1 MSQVINTNVP
11 SLNAQ
16 RNLGTSSM
24 SLTNSLQRLS
34 SGLRIN
40 SAKDD
45 AAGLA
50 ISERFTS
57 QIRGMDQAK
66 RNANDGVS
74 LAQTGEGA
82 LSQMGDILQRVR
94 ELAVQ
99 SANATNT
106 TNDRLAINSEVTQ
119 LVSELDRFATST
131 EFNGQKLFDGSFT
144 AATYQVGAN
153 ANQTITANTANLR
166 TNQYGTYQ
174 MGVGNGTGNLVT
186 TNSTSGAT
194 ASGVTAG
201 SSGTVNADGAVV
213 TASGEFSIN
222 GASISV
228 SGTDMARDIATKI
241 NAAGTGVTATARTE
255 VNLGLASGSYSL
267 TAASKSSTFES
278 IAFNVS
284 DLNNNGSID
293 ADEYSQSIQAFNSKS
308 SKTGITA
315 ELATFQTSDRQTHYA
330 LKLVAADGSNI
341 AIGDPSNASG
351 FGGAVTKWDMDI
363 TASSGSIQFMSSGTA
378 NGISS
383 SSAGSGMSVFGGQ
396 VVLNSAN
403 SFSVSTSGSSFASG
417 VLSIGGTGATASSGS
432 ALSAGT
438 AYASTLKTV
447 EKLDLATV
455 EGANQAIRVVDDA
468 LSTVNDQR
476 AKFGALQSRFAATIN
491 NLATTSENMSAARS
505 RIRDADFASETAALT
520 RAQVLQQAGT
530 AMLGQANALPN
541 QVLSLLRG

>member
-16 RNLGTSSM
+16 RNLNTSQM

-57 QIRGMDQAK
+57 QIKGMDQAK

-82 LSQMGDILQRVR
+82 LGQMGDILQRVR

-106 TNDRLAINSEVTQ
+106 SNDRLAINSEVTQ

-153 ANQTITANTANLR
+153 TNQTITANTANLR

-174 MGVGNGTGNLVT
+174 MGVGNGTGNLTT
-186 TNSTSGAT
+186 TNSVSGSTS
-194 ASGVTAG
+194 VTAG
-201 SSGTVNADGAVV
+201 ATGTVNVDGAAV
-213 TASGEFSIN
+213 TSSGSFSIN
-222 GASISV
+222 GTNISV
-228 SGTDMARDIATKI
+228 SGTDMAKDIANKI

-255 VNLGLASGSYSL
+255 VNLSLASGTYSL

-278 IAFNVS
+278 VSFNVN
-284 DLNNNGSID
+284 DLDNNGKIE
-293 ADEYSQSIQAFNSKS
+293 ADEYSQAIQAFNAKS

-315 ELATFQTSDRQTHYA
+315 ELATFQDSSKTTQYA
-330 LKLVAADGSNI
+330 LKLTAADGSNI
-341 AIGDPSNASG
+341 ALSNDPSNVSG
-351 FGGAVTKWDMDI
+351 FGGGVTKWDMDV
-363 TASSGSIQFMSSGTA
+363 TNSSGAIQYMSSGQA
-378 NGISS
+378 GAISTS
-383 SSAGSGMSVFGGQ
+383 AAGSGVVTFGGQ
-396 VVLNSAN
+396 VVLNSTN
-403 SFSVSTSGSSFASG
+403 SYSVTTSGAGFASG
-417 VLSIGGTGATASSGS
+417 VLAVGGSSTTTALTSGA
-432 ALSAGT
+432 

-447 EKLDLATV
+447 EKLDISTV
-455 EGANQAIRVVDDA
+455 QGSNQALRVVDDA

-476 AKFGALQSRFAATIN
+476 AKFGALQSRFTATIN

>member
-16 RNLGTSSM
+16 RNLSTSQM

-82 LSQMGDILQRVR
+82 LGQMGDILQRVR

-106 TNDRLAINSEVTQ
+106 SNDRLAINSEVTQ

-131 EFNGQKLFDGSFT
+131 DFNGQKLFDGSFT

-153 ANQTITANTANLR
+153 TNQTITANTANLR

-174 MGVGNGTGNLVT
+174 MGVGNGTGNYAT
-186 TNSTSGAT
+186 TNSVSGSTS
-194 ASGVTAG
+194 VTAG
-201 SSGTVNADGAVV
+201 ATGTVNVDGAAV
-213 TASGEFSIN
+213 TSSGSFSIN
-222 GASISV
+222 GTNISV
-228 SGTDMARDIATKI
+228 SGTDMAKDIANKI

-255 VNLGLASGSYSL
+255 VNLGLASGTYSL

-278 IAFNVS
+278 VSFNVN
-284 DLNNNGSID
+284 DLDNNGKIE
-293 ADEYSQSIQAFNSKS
+293 ADEYSQAIQAFNAKS

-315 ELATFQTSDRQTHYA
+315 ELATFQDSSKTTQYA
-330 LKLVAADGSNI
+330 LKLTAADGSNI
-341 AIGDPSNASG
+341 ALSNDPSNVSG
-351 FGGAVTKWDMDI
+351 FGGGVTKWDMDV
-363 TASSGSIQFMSSGTA
+363 TNSSGAIQYRSSGQAGALSTSA
-378 NGISS
+378 
-383 SSAGSGMSVFGGQ
+383 AGSGVVTFGGQ
-396 VVLNSAN
+396 IVLNSTN
-403 SFSVSTSGSSFASG
+403 SYSVTTSGASFASG
-417 VLSIGGTGATASSGS
+417 VLAVGGTSTTTALTSGA
-432 ALSAGT
+432 

-447 EKLDLATV
+447 EKLDISTV
-455 EGANQAIRVVDDA
+455 EGSNQALRVVDDA

-476 AKFGALQSRFAATIN
+476 AKFGALQSRFTATIN

>member
-16 RNLGTSSM
+16 RNLDTSQM
-24 SLTNSLQRLS
+24 SLTTSLQRLS

-82 LSQMGDILQRVR
+82 LGQMGDILQRVR

-106 TNDRLAINSEVTQ
+106 SNDRLAINSEVTQ

-131 EFNGQKLFDGSFT
+131 EFNGQKLFDGSFS

-153 ANQTITANTANLR
+153 TNQTITANTANLR

-186 TNSTSGAT
+186 TNSVSGST
-194 ASGVTAG
+194 AVTAG
-201 SSGTVNADGAVV
+201 ATGAVNVDGAAVTSSG
-213 TASGEFSIN
+213 SFSIN
-222 GASISV
+222 GTNISV
-228 SGTDMARDIATKI
+228 SGTDMAKDIANKI

-255 VNLGLASGSYSL
+255 VNLGLASGTYSL

-278 IAFNVS
+278 VSFNVN
-284 DLNNNGSID
+284 DLDNNGKIE
-293 ADEYSQSIQAFNSKS
+293 ADEYSQAIQAFNAKA

-315 ELATFQTSDRQTHYA
+315 ELATFEDATKTTQYA
-330 LKLVAADGSNI
+330 LKLTAADGSNI
-341 AIGDPSNASG
+341 ALSNDPSNVSG
-351 FGGAVTKWDMDI
+351 FGGGVTKWDMDVTNSSGAI
-363 TASSGSIQFMSSGTA
+363 QYMSSGQAGAVSTSGASSGVVT
-378 NGISS
+378 
-383 SSAGSGMSVFGGQ
+383 FGGQ
-396 VVLNSAN
+396 VVLNSTN
-403 SFSVSTSGSSFASG
+403 SYSVTTSGAGFASG
-417 VLSIGGTGATASSGS
+417 VLAVGGTSTTTALTSGA
-432 ALSAGT
+432 

-447 EKLDLATV
+447 EKLDISTV
-455 EGANQAIRVVDDA
+455 QGSNQALRVVDDA
-468 LSTVNDQR
+468 LSTINDQR
-476 AKFGALQSRFAATIN
+476 AKFGALQSRFTATIN

-505 RIRDADFASETAALT
+505 RIRDADFAAETSALT

-530 AMLGQANALPN
+530 AMLAQANALPN

>member
-16 RNLGTSSM
+16 RNLASSSM
-24 SLTNSLQRLS
+24 SLSNSLQRLS

-82 LSQMGDILQRVR
+82 LGQMGDILQRVR

-153 ANQTITANTANLR
+153 TNQTITANTANLR

-174 MGVGNGTGNLVT
+174 VGVGNGTGNLAT
-186 TNSTSGAT
+186 TNSVSGST
-194 ASGVTAG
+194 AVTAG
-201 SSGTVNADGAVV
+201 ATGTVNVEGAAVL
-213 TASGEFSIN
+213 TSGSFSIN
-222 GASISV
+222 GTSISV
-228 SGTDMARDIATKI
+228 SGTDMAKDISNKI

-255 VNLGLASGSYSL
+255 VNLGLASGTYSL

-278 IAFNVS
+278 VSFNVD
-284 DLNNNGSID
+284 DLDKNGKIE
-293 ADEYSQSIQAFNSKS
+293 ADEYSQAIQAFNAKS

-315 ELATFQTSDRQTHYA
+315 ELSTFQDSSKTTQYA

-341 AIGDPSNASG
+341 ALSNDPSNVSG
-351 FGGAVTKWDMDI
+351 FGGAVTKWDMDV
-363 TASSGSIQFMSSGTA
+363 TSSSGAIQFMSSGAAGGLSTTA
-378 NGISS
+378 
-383 SSAGSGMSVFGGQ
+383 AGSGVVTFGGQ
-396 VVLNSAN
+396 IVLNSAN
-403 SFSVSTSGSSFASG
+403 SFSVTTSGAGFASG
-417 VLSIGGTGATASSGS
+417 VLAVGGTSTTTVLTSGA
-432 ALSAGT
+432 
-438 AYASTLKTV
+438 AYASSLKTV
-447 EKLDLATV
+447 EKLDISTV
-455 EGANQAIRVVDDA
+455 QGSNQALRVVDDA

-476 AKFGALQSRFAATIN
+476 AKFGALQSRFTATIN

-505 RIRDADFASETAALT
+505 RIRDADFASETASLT

>member
-16 RNLGTSSM
+16 RNLDTSQM
-24 SLTNSLQRLS
+24 SLTTSLQRLS

-82 LSQMGDILQRVR
+82 LGQMGDILQRVR

-106 TNDRLAINSEVTQ
+106 SNDRLAINSEVTQ

-131 EFNGQKLFDGSFT
+131 EFNGQKLFDGSFS

-153 ANQTITANTANLR
+153 TNQTITANTANLR

-186 TNSTSGAT
+186 TNSVSGST
-194 ASGVTAG
+194 AVTAG
-201 SSGTVNADGAVV
+201 ATGAVNVDGAAVTSSGSFG
-213 TASGEFSIN
+213 IN
-222 GASISV
+222 GTNISV
-228 SGTDMARDIATKI
+228 SGTDMAKDIANKI

-255 VNLGLASGSYSL
+255 VNLGLASGTYSL

-278 IAFNVS
+278 VSFNVN
-284 DLNNNGSID
+284 DLDNNGKIE
-293 ADEYSQSIQAFNSKS
+293 ADEYSQAIQAFNAKA

-315 ELATFQTSDRQTHYA
+315 ELATFEDATKTTQYA
-330 LKLVAADGSNI
+330 LKLTAADGSNI
-341 AIGDPSNASG
+341 ALSNDPSNVSG
-351 FGGAVTKWDMDI
+351 FGGGVTKWDMDVTNSSGAI
-363 TASSGSIQFMSSGTA
+363 QYMSSGQAGAVSTSGASSGVVT
-378 NGISS
+378 
-383 SSAGSGMSVFGGQ
+383 FGGQ
-396 VVLNSAN
+396 VVLNSTN
-403 SFSVSTSGSSFASG
+403 SYSVTTSGAGFASG
-417 VLSIGGTGATASSGS
+417 VLAVGGTSTTTALTSGA
-432 ALSAGT
+432 

-447 EKLDLATV
+447 EKLDISTV
-455 EGANQAIRVVDDA
+455 QGSNQALRVVDDA
-468 LSTVNDQR
+468 LSTINDQR
-476 AKFGALQSRFAATIN
+476 AKFGALQSRFTATIN

-505 RIRDADFASETAALT
+505 RIRDADFAAETSALT

-530 AMLGQANALPN
+530 AMLAQANALPN

>member
-16 RNLGTSSM
+16 RNLASSSM
-24 SLTNSLQRLS
+24 SLSNSLQRLS

-82 LSQMGDILQRVR
+82 LGQMGDILQRVR

-106 TNDRLAINSEVTQ
+106 SNDRLAINSEVTQ

-153 ANQTITANTANLR
+153 TNQTITANTANLR

-174 MGVGNGTGNLVT
+174 MGVGNGTGNLAT
-186 TNSTSGAT
+186 TNSVSGST
-194 ASGVTAG
+194 AVTAG
-201 SSGTVNADGAVV
+201 ATGTVNVDGAAVSSSGT
-213 TASGEFSIN
+213 FSIN
-222 GASISV
+222 GTNISV
-228 SGTDMARDIATKI
+228 SGTDMAKDIANKI

-255 VNLGLASGSYSL
+255 VNLGLASGTYSL

-278 IAFNVS
+278 VSFNVN
-284 DLNNNGSID
+284 DLDNNGKIE
-293 ADEYSQSIQAFNSKS
+293 ADEYSQAIQAFNAKS

-315 ELATFQTSDRQTHYA
+315 ELATFQDAAKTTQYA
-330 LKLVAADGSNI
+330 LKLTAADGSNI
-341 AIGDPSNASG
+341 AISNDPSNVSG
-351 FGGAVTKWDMDI
+351 FGGGVTKWDMDVA
-363 TASSGSIQFMSSGTA
+363 TSSGSIQYMSSGSAGTLSTS
-378 NGISS
+378 G
-383 SSAGSGMSVFGGQ
+383 AGSGVVTFGGQ
-396 VVLNSAN
+396 IVLNSTN
-403 SFSVSTSGSSFASG
+403 SYSVTTSGASFASG
-417 VLSIGGTGATASSGS
+417 VLAIGGTGAVSASGTVLSSGAS
-432 ALSAGT
+432 
-438 AYASTLKTV
+438 YASTLKTV
-447 EKLDLATV
+447 EKLDISTV
-455 EGANQAIRVVDDA
+455 EGSNQALRVVDDA

-505 RIRDADFASETAALT
+505 RIRDADFASETASLT

>member
-16 RNLGTSSM
+16 RNLDTSQM
-24 SLTNSLQRLS
+24 SLTTSLQRLS

-82 LSQMGDILQRVR
+82 LGQMGDILQRVR

-106 TNDRLAINSEVTQ
+106 SNDRLAINSEVTQ

-131 EFNGQKLFDGSFT
+131 EFNGQKLFDGSFS

-153 ANQTITANTANLR
+153 TNQTITANTANLR

-186 TNSTSGAT
+186 TNSVSGST
-194 ASGVTAG
+194 AVTAG
-201 SSGTVNADGAVV
+201 ATGTVNADGAAV
-213 TASGEFSIN
+213 TSSGAFSIN
-222 GASISV
+222 GTNISV
-228 SGTDMARDIATKI
+228 SGTDMAKDIANKI

-255 VNLGLASGSYSL
+255 VNLGLASGTYSL

-278 IAFNVS
+278 VSFNVN
-284 DLNNNGSID
+284 DLDNNGKIE
-293 ADEYSQSIQAFNSKS
+293 ADEYSQAIQAFNAKS

-315 ELATFQTSDRQTHYA
+315 ELATFEDSSKTTQYA
-330 LKLVAADGSNI
+330 LKLTAADGSNI
-341 AIGDPSNASG
+341 ALSNDPSNVSG
-351 FGGAVTKWDMDI
+351 FGGGVTKWDMDV
-363 TASSGSIQFMSSGTA
+363 TNSSGAIQYMSSGQAGAVSTSA
-378 NGISS
+378 
-383 SSAGSGMSVFGGQ
+383 AGSGVVTFGGQ
-396 VVLNSAN
+396 VVLNSTN
-403 SFSVSTSGSSFASG
+403 SYSITTSGAGFASG
-417 VLSIGGTGATASSGS
+417 VLAVGGTSTTTALTSGA
-432 ALSAGT
+432 

-447 EKLDLATV
+447 EKLDISTV
-455 EGANQAIRVVDDA
+455 QGSNQALRVVDDA

-476 AKFGALQSRFAATIN
+476 AKFGALQSRFTATIN

-505 RIRDADFASETAALT
+505 RIRDADFAAETAALT

>member
-16 RNLGTSSM
+16 RNLATSSA
-24 SLTNSLQRLS
+24 SLTTSLQRLS

-82 LSQMGDILQRVR
+82 LGQMGDILQRVR

-153 ANQTITANTANLR
+153 TNQTITANTANLR

-186 TNSTSGAT
+186 TNSVSGAT
-194 ASGVTAG
+194 AVTAG
-201 SSGTVNADGAVV
+201 ATGTVNVNGATV
-213 TASGEFSIN
+213 TASGSFSIN
-222 GASISV
+222 GSSISV
-228 SGTDMARDIATKI
+228 SGTDMAKDIANKI

-255 VNLGLASGSYSL
+255 VNLALGSGTYSL

-278 IAFNVS
+278 VSFNVS
-284 DLNNNGSID
+284 DLDNNGKIE
-293 ADEYSQSIQAFNSKS
+293 ADEYSQAIQAFNAKS

-315 ELATFQTSDRQTHYA
+315 ELSTFQDSTKTTQYA

-341 AIGDPSNASG
+341 ALSNDPSNVSG
-351 FGGAVTKWDMDI
+351 FGGSVTKWDMN
-363 TASSGSIQFMSSGTA
+363 TSASSGSIQFMQSGAAGALST
-378 NGISS
+378 ST
-383 SSAGSGMSVFGGQ
+383 AGSGVVTFGGQ
-396 VVLNSAN
+396 IVLNSA
-403 SFSVSTSGSSFASG
+403 SSYSVSTSGASFASG
-417 VLSIGGTGATASSGS
+417 VMAVGGTSTTTSLASGA
-432 ALSAGT
+432 

-447 EKLDLATV
+447 EKLDISTV
-455 EGANQAIRVVDDA
+455 GGANQALRIVDDA

-476 AKFGALQSRFAATIN
+476 AKFGALQSRFSATIN

-505 RIRDADFASETAALT
+505 RIRDADFASETASLT

-541 QVLSLLRG
+541 QVLSLLR

>member
-1 MSQVINTNVP
+1 MAQVINTNVP

-16 RNLGTSSM
+16 RNLSTSQM

-50 ISERFTS
+50 ISERFS
-57 QIRGMDQAK
+57 AQIRGMDQAK

-82 LSQMGDILQRVR
+82 LGQMGDILQRVR

-106 TNDRLAINSEVTQ
+106 SNDRLAINSEVTQ

-153 ANQTITANTANLR
+153 TNQTITANTANLR

-186 TNSTSGAT
+186 TNSVSGST
-194 ASGVTAG
+194 TVTAG
-201 SSGTVNADGAVV
+201 ATGTVNVDGAAV
-213 TASGEFSIN
+213 TASGSFSIN
-222 GASISV
+222 GTNISV
-228 SGTDMARDIATKI
+228 SGTDMAKDIANKI
-241 NAAGTGVTATARTE
+241 NAAGTGVSATARTE
-255 VNLGLASGSYSL
+255 VNLGLASGTYSL

-278 IAFNVS
+278 VSFNVN
-284 DLNNNGSID
+284 DLDNNGKIE
-293 ADEYSQSIQAFNSKS
+293 ADEYSQAIQAFNAKS

-315 ELATFQTSDRQTHYA
+315 ELATFQDSSKTTQYA
-330 LKLVAADGSNI
+330 LKLIATDGSNI
-341 AIGDPSNASG
+341 ALSNDPSNASG
-351 FGGAVTKWDMDI
+351 FGGGVTKWDMDV
-363 TASSGSIQFMSSGTA
+363 TNSSGAIQYMSSGQAGAVSTTA
-378 NGISS
+378 
-383 SSAGSGMSVFGGQ
+383 AGSGVVTFGGQ
-396 VVLNSAN
+396 VVLNSTN
-403 SFSVSTSGSSFASG
+403 SYSITTSGAAFASG
-417 VLSIGGTGATASSGS
+417 VLAVGGTSTTTALTSGA
-432 ALSAGT
+432 

-447 EKLDLATV
+447 EKLDISTV
-455 EGANQAIRVVDDA
+455 EGSNQALRVVDDA

-476 AKFGALQSRFAATIN
+476 AKFGALQSRFTATIN

>member
-16 RNLGTSSM
+16 RNLNTSQM

-57 QIRGMDQAK
+57 QIKGMDQAK

-82 LSQMGDILQRVR
+82 LGQMGDILQRVR

-106 TNDRLAINSEVTQ
+106 SNDRLAINSEVTQ

-153 ANQTITANTANLR
+153 TNQTITANTANLR

-174 MGVGNGTGNLVT
+174 MGVGNGTGSLAT
-186 TNSTSGAT
+186 TNSVSGST
-194 ASGVTAG
+194 TVTAG
-201 SSGTVNADGAVV
+201 ATGTVNVNGAAVTSSGT
-213 TASGEFSIN
+213 FSIN
-222 GASISV
+222 GTNISV
-228 SGTDMARDIATKI
+228 SGTDMAKDIANKI

-255 VNLGLASGSYSL
+255 VNLGLASGTYSL

-278 IAFNVS
+278 VSFNVN
-284 DLNNNGSID
+284 DLDNNGKIE
-293 ADEYSQSIQAFNSKS
+293 ADEYSQAIQAFNAKS
-308 SKTGITA
+308 SKTGISA
-315 ELATFQTSDRQTHYA
+315 ELATFQDSTQTTQYA
-330 LKLVAADGSNI
+330 LKLTAADGSNI
-341 AIGDPSNASG
+341 ALSNDPSNVSG
-351 FGGAVTKWDMDI
+351 FGGGVTKWDMD
-363 TASSGSIQFMSSGTA
+363 TVNSSGAIQFMSSGQA
-378 NGISS
+378 GAISTS
-383 SSAGSGMSVFGGQ
+383 AAGSGVVTFGGQ
-396 VVLNSAN
+396 IVLNSTN
-403 SFSVSTSGSSFASG
+403 SYSVTTSGAGFASG
-417 VLSIGGTGATASSGS
+417 VLAVGGSSTTTTLTSGA
-432 ALSAGT
+432 
-438 AYASTLKTV
+438 AYASSLKTV
-447 EKLDLATV
+447 EKLDISTV
-455 EGANQAIRVVDDA
+455 EGSNQALRVVDDA

-476 AKFGALQSRFAATIN
+476 AKFGALQSRFTATIN

>member
-16 RNLGTSSM
+16 RNLSTSQM

-40 SAKDD
+40 TAKDD

-82 LSQMGDILQRVR
+82 LGQMGDILQRVR

-106 TNDRLAINSEVTQ
+106 SNDRLAINSEVTQ

-153 ANQTITANTANLR
+153 TNQTITANTANLR

-174 MGVGNGTGNLVT
+174 MGVGNGTGNLAT
-186 TNSTSGAT
+186 TNSVSGSTS
-194 ASGVTAG
+194 VTAG
-201 SSGTVNADGAVV
+201 ATGTVNVNGAAV
-213 TASGEFSIN
+213 TSSGSFSIN
-222 GASISV
+222 GANISV
-228 SGTDMARDIATKI
+228 SGTDMAKDIANKI

-255 VNLGLASGSYSL
+255 VNLGLASGTYSL

-278 IAFNVS
+278 VSFNVN
-284 DLNNNGSID
+284 DLDNNGKIE
-293 ADEYSQSIQAFNSKS
+293 ADEYSQAIQAFNAKS

-315 ELATFQTSDRQTHYA
+315 ELATFEDSSKTTQYA
-330 LKLVAADGSNI
+330 LKLTAADGSNI
-341 AIGDPSNASG
+341 ALSNDPSNVSG
-351 FGGAVTKWDMDI
+351 FGGGVTKWDMDV
-363 TASSGSIQFMSSGTA
+363 TNSSGAIQYMSSGQAGAVSTSA
-378 NGISS
+378 
-383 SSAGSGMSVFGGQ
+383 AGSGVVTFGGQ
-396 VVLNSAN
+396 VVLNSTN
-403 SFSVSTSGSSFASG
+403 SYSITTSGAGFASG
-417 VLSIGGTGATASSGS
+417 VLAVGGTSTTTALTSGA
-432 ALSAGT
+432 
-438 AYASTLKTV
+438 AYASSLKTV
-447 EKLDLATV
+447 EKLDISTV
-455 EGANQAIRVVDDA
+455 QGSNQALRVVDDA

-476 AKFGALQSRFAATIN
+476 AKFGALQSRFTATIN

>member
-16 RNLGTSSM
+16 RNLATSSM

-57 QIRGMDQAK
+57 QIKGMDQAK

-82 LSQMGDILQRVR
+82 LGQMGDILQRVR

-106 TNDRLAINSEVTQ
+106 SNDRLAINSEVTQ

-153 ANQTITANTANLR
+153 TNQTITANTANLR

-174 MGVGNGTGNLVT
+174 MGVGNGTGNLAT
-186 TNSTSGAT
+186 TNSVSGSTS
-194 ASGVTAG
+194 VTAG
-201 SSGTVNADGAVV
+201 ATGTVNVNGATV
-213 TASGEFSIN
+213 TSSGSFSIN
-222 GASISV
+222 GTNISV
-228 SGTDMARDIATKI
+228 SGTDMAKDIANKI
-241 NAAGTGVTATARTE
+241 NAAGTGVSATARTE
-255 VNLGLASGSYSL
+255 VNLGLASGTYSL

-278 IAFNVS
+278 VSFNVN
-284 DLNNNGSID
+284 DLDNNGKIE
-293 ADEYSQSIQAFNSKS
+293 ADEYSQAIQAFNAKS

-315 ELATFQTSDRQTHYA
+315 ELATFQDSSKTTQYA
-330 LKLVAADGSNI
+330 LKLTAADGSNI
-341 AIGDPSNASG
+341 ALSNDPSNVSG
-351 FGGAVTKWDMDI
+351 FGGGVTKWDMDV
-363 TASSGSIQFMSSGTA
+363 TNSSGAIQYMASGQA
-378 NGISS
+378 GAISTS
-383 SSAGSGMSVFGGQ
+383 AAGSGVVTFGGQ
-396 VVLNSAN
+396 IVLNSTN
-403 SFSVSTSGSSFASG
+403 SYSVTTSGAGFASG
-417 VLSIGGTGATASSGS
+417 VLAVGGSSATTALSSG
-432 ALSAGT
+432 A

-447 EKLDLATV
+447 EKLDISTV
-455 EGANQAIRVVDDA
+455 EGSNQALRVVDDA

>member
-16 RNLGTSSM
+16 RNLDTSQM
-24 SLTNSLQRLS
+24 SLTTSLQRLS

-82 LSQMGDILQRVR
+82 LGQMGDILQRVR

-106 TNDRLAINSEVTQ
+106 SNDRLALNSEVTQ

-131 EFNGQKLFDGSFT
+131 EFNGQKLFDGSFS

-153 ANQTITANTANLR
+153 TNQTITANTANLR

-186 TNSTSGAT
+186 TNSVSGST
-194 ASGVTAG
+194 AVTAG
-201 SSGTVNADGAVV
+201 ATGAVNADGAAV
-213 TASGEFSIN
+213 TSSGSFSIN
-222 GASISV
+222 GTNISV
-228 SGTDMARDIATKI
+228 SGTDMAKDIANKI

-255 VNLGLASGSYSL
+255 VNLGLASGTYSL

-278 IAFNVS
+278 VSFNVN
-284 DLNNNGSID
+284 DLDNNGKIE
-293 ADEYSQSIQAFNSKS
+293 ADEYSQAIQAFNAKA

-315 ELATFQTSDRQTHYA
+315 ELATFEDATKTTQYA
-330 LKLVAADGSNI
+330 LKLTAADGSNI
-341 AIGDPSNASG
+341 ALSNDPSNVSG
-351 FGGAVTKWDMDI
+351 FGGGVTKWDMDV
-363 TASSGSIQFMSSGTA
+363 TNSSGAIQYMSSGQAGAVSTSA
-378 NGISS
+378 
-383 SSAGSGMSVFGGQ
+383 AGSGVVTFGGQ
-396 VVLNSAN
+396 VVLNSTN
-403 SFSVSTSGSSFASG
+403 SYSITTSGAGFASG
-417 VLSIGGTGATASSGS
+417 VLAVGGTSTTTALTSGA
-432 ALSAGT
+432 

-447 EKLDLATV
+447 EKLDISTV
-455 EGANQAIRVVDDA
+455 EGSTQALRVVDDA

-476 AKFGALQSRFAATIN
+476 AKFGALQSRFTATIN

-505 RIRDADFASETAALT
+505 RIRDADFAAETAALT

>member
-16 RNLGTSSM
+16 RNLASSSM
-24 SLTNSLQRLS
+24 SLSNSLQRLS

-82 LSQMGDILQRVR
+82 LGQMGDILQRVR

-106 TNDRLAINSEVTQ
+106 SNDRLAINSEVTQ

-153 ANQTITANTANLR
+153 TNQTITANTANLR

-174 MGVGNGTGNLVT
+174 VGVGNGTGNLAT
-186 TNSTSGAT
+186 TNSVSGST
-194 ASGVTAG
+194 AVTAG
-201 SSGTVNADGAVV
+201 ATGTVNVDGAAV
-213 TASGEFSIN
+213 TSSGSFSIN
-222 GASISV
+222 GTNISV
-228 SGTDMARDIATKI
+228 SGTDMAKDIANKI

-255 VNLGLASGSYSL
+255 VNLGLASGTYSL

-278 IAFNVS
+278 VSFNVN
-284 DLNNNGSID
+284 DLDNNGKIE
-293 ADEYSQSIQAFNSKS
+293 ADEYSQAIQAFNAKS

-315 ELATFQTSDRQTHYA
+315 ELATFEDSSKTTQYA
-330 LKLVAADGSNI
+330 LKLTAADGSNI
-341 AIGDPSNASG
+341 ALSNDPSNASG
-351 FGGAVTKWDMDI
+351 FGGGVTKWDMDV
-363 TASSGSIQFMSSGTA
+363 TNSSGAIQYMSSGQAGAVSTSA
-378 NGISS
+378 
-383 SSAGSGMSVFGGQ
+383 AGSGVVTFGGQ
-396 VVLNSAN
+396 VVLNATN
-403 SFSVSTSGSSFASG
+403 SYSVTTSGAGFASG
-417 VLSIGGTGATASSGS
+417 VLAVGGTSTTTALTSGA
-432 ALSAGT
+432 

-447 EKLDLATV
+447 EKLDISTV
-455 EGANQAIRVVDDA
+455 QGSNQALRVVDDA

-476 AKFGALQSRFAATIN
+476 AKFGALQSRFTATIN

-505 RIRDADFASETAALT
+505 RIRDADFAAETAALT

>member
-1 MSQVINTNVP
+1 MAQVINTNVP

-16 RNLGTSSM
+16 RNLNTSQM

-50 ISERFTS
+50 ISERFTA

-82 LSQMGDILQRVR
+82 LGQMGDILQRVR

-106 TNDRLAINSEVTQ
+106 TNDRLALNSEVTQ

-153 ANQTITANTANLR
+153 TNQTITANTANLR

-186 TNSTSGAT
+186 TNSVSGSTTITAGAT
-194 ASGVTAG
+194 
-201 SSGTVNADGAVV
+201 GTVNVDGATV
-213 TASGEFSIN
+213 TSSGSFSIN
-222 GASISV
+222 GTNISV
-228 SGTDMARDIATKI
+228 SGTDMAKDIANKI
-241 NAAGTGVTATARTE
+241 NAAGTGLTATARTE
-255 VNLGLASGSYSL
+255 VNLGLASGTYSL

-278 IAFNVS
+278 VSFNVN
-284 DLNNNGSID
+284 DLDNNGKIE
-293 ADEYSQSIQAFNSKS
+293 ADEYSQAIQAFNAKS

-315 ELATFQTSDRQTHYA
+315 ELSTFQDSTKTTQYA
-330 LKLVAADGSNI
+330 LKLIATDGSNI
-341 AIGDPSNASG
+341 AISSDPSNVSG
-351 FGGAVTKWDMDI
+351 FGGGVTKWDMDVTNSSGAI
-363 TASSGSIQFMSSGTA
+363 QYMSSGAAGGLSSSTASSGVVT
-378 NGISS
+378 
-383 SSAGSGMSVFGGQ
+383 FGGQ
-396 VVLNSAN
+396 VVLNSTN
-403 SFSVSTSGSSFASG
+403 SYSVTTSGARFASG
-417 VLSIGGTGATASSGS
+417 VLAVGGTSTTTALTSGA
-432 ALSAGT
+432 

-447 EKLDLATV
+447 
-455 EGANQAIRVVDDA
+455 
-468 LSTVNDQR
+468 
-476 AKFGALQSRFAATIN
+476 
-491 NLATTSENMSAARS
+491 
-505 RIRDADFASETAALT
+505 
-520 RAQVLQQAGT
+520 
-530 AMLGQANALPN
+530 
-541 QVLSLLRG
+541 

>member
-16 RNLGTSSM
+16 RNLSTSQM

-57 QIRGMDQAK
+57 QIKGMDQAK

-82 LSQMGDILQRVR
+82 LGQMGDILQRVR

-106 TNDRLAINSEVTQ
+106 SNDRLAINSEVTQ

-153 ANQTITANTANLR
+153 TNQTITANTANLR

-174 MGVGNGTGNLVT
+174 MGVGNGTGNFVT
-186 TNSTSGAT
+186 TNSVSGST
-194 ASGVTAG
+194 AVTAG
-201 SSGTVNADGAVV
+201 ATGTVNVDGAAV
-213 TASGEFSIN
+213 TASGSFSIN
-222 GASISV
+222 GTSISV
-228 SGTDMARDIATKI
+228 SGTDMAKDIANKI

-255 VNLGLASGSYSL
+255 VNLGLASGTYSL

-278 IAFNVS
+278 VSFNVN
-284 DLNNNGSID
+284 DLDNNGKIE
-293 ADEYSQSIQAFNSKS
+293 ADEYSQAIQAFNAKS

-315 ELATFQTSDRQTHYA
+315 ELSTFQDSSKTTQYA
-330 LKLVAADGSNI
+330 LKLIATDGSNI
-341 AIGDPSNASG
+341 ALSNDPSNVSG
-351 FGGAVTKWDMDI
+351 FGGGVTKWDMD
-363 TASSGSIQFMSSGTA
+363 TTNSSGAIQFMSSGQA
-378 NGISS
+378 GAISTS
-383 SSAGSGMSVFGGQ
+383 AAGSGVVTFGGQ
-396 VVLNSAN
+396 IVLNSTN
-403 SFSVSTSGSSFASG
+403 SYSVTTSGAAFASG
-417 VLSIGGTGATASSGS
+417 VLAVGGSSATTALSSG
-432 ALSAGT
+432 A

-447 EKLDLATV
+447 EKLDISTV
-455 EGANQAIRVVDDA
+455 EGSNQALRVVDDA

-476 AKFGALQSRFAATIN
+476 AKFGALQSRFTATIN

>member
-16 RNLGTSSM
+16 RNLSTSQM

-57 QIRGMDQAK
+57 QIKGMDQAK

-106 TNDRLAINSEVTQ
+106 SNDRLAINSEVTQ

-153 ANQTITANTANLR
+153 TNQTITANTANLR

-174 MGVGNGTGNLVT
+174 MGVGNGTGNLAT
-186 TNSTSGAT
+186 TNSVSGST
-194 ASGVTAG
+194 AVTAG
-201 SSGTVNADGAVV
+201 ATGTVNVDGAAV
-213 TASGEFSIN
+213 TSSGSFSIN
-222 GASISV
+222 GTSISV
-228 SGTDMARDIATKI
+228 SGTDMAKDIANKI
-241 NAAGTGVTATARTE
+241 NAAGTGVTASARTE
-255 VNLGLASGSYSL
+255 VNLGLASGTYSL

-278 IAFNVS
+278 VSFNVN
-284 DLNNNGSID
+284 DLDNNGKIE
-293 ADEYSQSIQAFNSKS
+293 ADEYSQAIQAFNAKS

-315 ELATFQTSDRQTHYA
+315 ELSTFQDSSQTTQYA
-330 LKLVAADGSNI
+330 LKLIATDGSNI
-341 AIGDPSNASG
+341 ALSNDPSNVSG
-351 FGGAVTKWDMDI
+351 FGGAVTKWDMD
-363 TASSGSIQFMSSGTA
+363 TTNSSGAIQYMASGQAGAISTTA
-378 NGISS
+378 
-383 SSAGSGMSVFGGQ
+383 AGSGVVTFGGQ
-396 VVLNSAN
+396 IVLNSTN
-403 SFSVSTSGSSFASG
+403 SYSVTTSGASFASG
-417 VLSIGGTGATASSGS
+417 VLAVGGSSATTALTSGA
-432 ALSAGT
+432 

-447 EKLDLATV
+447 EKLDISTV
-455 EGANQAIRVVDDA
+455 EGSNQALRVVDDA

-476 AKFGALQSRFAATIN
+476 AKFGALQSRFTATIN

>member
-16 RNLGTSSM
+16 RNLNTSQM

-82 LSQMGDILQRVR
+82 LGQMGDILQRVR

-106 TNDRLAINSEVTQ
+106 SNDRLAINSEVTQ

-153 ANQTITANTANLR
+153 TNQTITANTANLR

-174 MGVGNGTGNLVT
+174 MGVGNGTGNLAT
-186 TNSTSGAT
+186 TNSVSGST
-194 ASGVTAG
+194 AVTAG
-201 SSGTVNADGAVV
+201 ATGTVNVDGAAV
-213 TASGEFSIN
+213 TSSGSFSIN
-222 GASISV
+222 GTNISV
-228 SGTDMARDIATKI
+228 SGTDMAKDLANKI

-255 VNLGLASGSYSL
+255 VNLGLASGTYSL

-278 IAFNVS
+278 VSFNVN
-284 DLNNNGSID
+284 DLDNNGKIE
-293 ADEYSQSIQAFNSKS
+293 ADEYSQAIQAFNAKS

-315 ELATFQTSDRQTHYA
+315 ELATFQDSSKTTQYA
-330 LKLVAADGSNI
+330 LKLTAADGSNI
-341 AIGDPSNASG
+341 AISNDPSNASG
-351 FGGAVTKWDMDI
+351 FGGGVTKWDMDV
-363 TASSGSIQFMSSGTA
+363 TNSSGAIQYMASGQA
-378 NGISS
+378 GAISTS
-383 SSAGSGMSVFGGQ
+383 AAGSGVVTFGGQ
-396 VVLNSAN
+396 VVLNSTN
-403 SFSVSTSGSSFASG
+403 SYSVTTSGAGFASG
-417 VLSIGGTGATASSGS
+417 VLAVGGSSTTTALTSGA
-432 ALSAGT
+432 

-447 EKLDLATV
+447 EKLDISTV
-455 EGANQAIRVVDDA
+455 EGSNQALRVVDDA

-476 AKFGALQSRFAATIN
+476 AKFGALQSRFTATIN

>member
-1 MSQVINTNVP
+1 MPQVINTNVP

-16 RNLGTSSM
+16 RNLDTSQM
-24 SLTNSLQRLS
+24 SLTTSLQRLS

-82 LSQMGDILQRVR
+82 LGQMGDILQRVR

-106 TNDRLAINSEVTQ
+106 SNDRLAINSEVTQ

-131 EFNGQKLFDGSFT
+131 EFNGQKLFDGSFS

-153 ANQTITANTANLR
+153 TNQTITANTANLR

-186 TNSTSGAT
+186 TNSVSGST
-194 ASGVTAG
+194 AVTAG
-201 SSGTVNADGAVV
+201 ATGAVNAGGAAVTSSG
-213 TASGEFSIN
+213 SFSIN
-222 GASISV
+222 GTNISV
-228 SGTDMARDIATKI
+228 SGTDMAKDIANKI

-255 VNLGLASGSYSL
+255 VNLGLASGTYSL

-278 IAFNVS
+278 VSFNVN
-284 DLNNNGSID
+284 DLDNNGKIE
-293 ADEYSQSIQAFNSKS
+293 ADEYSQAIQAFNAKA

-315 ELATFQTSDRQTHYA
+315 ELATFEDATKTTQYA
-330 LKLVAADGSNI
+330 LKLTAADGSNI
-341 AIGDPSNASG
+341 ALSNDPSNVSG
-351 FGGAVTKWDMDI
+351 FGGGVTKWDMDV
-363 TASSGSIQFMSSGTA
+363 TNSSGAIQYMSSGQAGAVSTSA
-378 NGISS
+378 
-383 SSAGSGMSVFGGQ
+383 AGSGVVTFGGQ
-396 VVLNSAN
+396 VVLNSTN
-403 SFSVSTSGSSFASG
+403 SYSITTSGAGFASG
-417 VLSIGGTGATASSGS
+417 VLAVGGTSTTTALTSGA
-432 ALSAGT
+432 

-447 EKLDLATV
+447 EKLDISTV
-455 EGANQAIRVVDDA
+455 QGSNQALRVVDDA

-476 AKFGALQSRFAATIN
+476 AKFGALQSRFTATIN

-505 RIRDADFASETAALT
+505 RIRDADFAAETSALT

>member
-16 RNLGTSSM
+16 RNLASSSM
-24 SLTNSLQRLS
+24 SLSNSLQRLS

-82 LSQMGDILQRVR
+82 LGQMGDILQRVR

-106 TNDRLAINSEVTQ
+106 SNDRLAINSEVTQ

-153 ANQTITANTANLR
+153 TNQTITANTANLR

-174 MGVGNGTGNLVT
+174 MGVGNGTGNLAT
-186 TNSTSGAT
+186 TNSVSGST
-194 ASGVTAG
+194 AVTAG
-201 SSGTVNADGAVV
+201 ATGTVNVDGAAV
-213 TASGEFSIN
+213 TASGTFSIN
-222 GASISV
+222 GTNISV
-228 SGTDMARDIATKI
+228 SGTDMAKDIANKI

-255 VNLGLASGSYSL
+255 VNLGLGSGTYSL
-267 TAASKSSTFES
+267 TAASKSSTYES
-278 IAFNVS
+278 VSFNVD
-284 DLNNNGSID
+284 DLDKNGKIE
-293 ADEYSQSIQAFNSKS
+293 ADEYSQAIQAFNAKS

-315 ELATFQTSDRQTHYA
+315 ELATFQDSAKTTQYA
-330 LKLVAADGSNI
+330 LKLTAADGSNI
-341 AIGDPSNASG
+341 SLSNDPSNVSG
-351 FGGAVTKWDMDI
+351 FGGGVTKWDMDV
-363 TASSGSIQFMSSGTA
+363 TNSSGAIQYMMTGAAGALATGA
-378 NGISS
+378 G
-383 SSAGSGMSVFGGQ
+383 GSGVVTFGGQ
-396 VVLNSAN
+396 IVLNSSN
-403 SFSVSTSGSSFASG
+403 SYSVTTSGASFASG
-417 VLSIGGTGATASSGS
+417 VLAVGGTSTTTA
-432 ALSAGT
+432 LTTGT
-438 AYASTLKTV
+438 AYASELKTV
-447 EKLDLATV
+447 EKLDISTV
-455 EGANQAIRVVDDA
+455 QGSNQALRVVDDA

-476 AKFGALQSRFAATIN
+476 AKFGALQSRFTATIN

-505 RIRDADFASETAALT
+505 RIRDADFASETASLT

>member
-16 RNLGTSSM
+16 RNLASSSM
-24 SLTNSLQRLS
+24 SLSNSLQRLS

-82 LSQMGDILQRVR
+82 LGQMGDILQRVR

-153 ANQTITANTANLR
+153 TNQTITANTANLR

-174 MGVGNGTGNLVT
+174 VGVGNGTGNLAT
-186 TNSTSGAT
+186 TNSVSGTT
-194 ASGVTAG
+194 AVTAG
-201 SSGTVNADGAVV
+201 ATGTVNVEGAAVL
-213 TASGEFSIN
+213 TSGSFSIN
-222 GASISV
+222 GTSISV
-228 SGTDMARDIATKI
+228 SGTDMAKDIANKI

-255 VNLGLASGSYSL
+255 VNLGLASGTYSL

-278 IAFNVS
+278 VSFNVD
-284 DLNNNGSID
+284 DLDKNGKIE
-293 ADEYSQSIQAFNSKS
+293 ADEYSQAIQAFNAKS

-315 ELATFQTSDRQTHYA
+315 ELSTFQDSSKTTQYA

-341 AIGDPSNASG
+341 ALSNDPSNVSG
-351 FGGAVTKWDMDI
+351 FGGAVTKWDMDV
-363 TASSGSIQFMSSGTA
+363 TSSSGAIQFMSSGAAGGLSTTA
-378 NGISS
+378 
-383 SSAGSGMSVFGGQ
+383 AGSGVVTFGGQ
-396 VVLNSAN
+396 IVLNSAN
-403 SFSVSTSGSSFASG
+403 SFSVTTSGAGFASG
-417 VLSIGGTGATASSGS
+417 VLAVGGTSTTTVLTSGA
-432 ALSAGT
+432 
-438 AYASTLKTV
+438 AYASSLKTV
-447 EKLDLATV
+447 EKLDISTV
-455 EGANQAIRVVDDA
+455 QGSNQALRVVDDA

-476 AKFGALQSRFAATIN
+476 AKFGALQSRFTATIN